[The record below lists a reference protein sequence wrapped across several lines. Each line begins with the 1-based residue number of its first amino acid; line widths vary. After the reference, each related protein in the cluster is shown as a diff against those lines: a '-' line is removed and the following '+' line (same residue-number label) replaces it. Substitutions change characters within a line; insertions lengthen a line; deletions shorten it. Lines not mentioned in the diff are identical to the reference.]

1 LSEHDVDGEELM
13 STGPVTEAARLEQ
26 LSALVDGEMD
36 PAGAAAAC
44 AQWRDDVH
52 VRASWHAYHLIGDV
66 LRSDD
71 LAIEPSRDAAFLAA
85 VRERLSREAVV
96 LAPVPAAARRAGER
110 VPRPSGGRADGSG
123 WRWPWV
129 VSTAVAA
136 GFVGVIGTLTVSR
149 QAVPEPAQSSSL
161 ASVGSPTLVAATRAD
176 AGQAAS
182 AAPVAAAPA
191 RVLALDESGI
201 VRDPTLDAYL
211 AAHKQFAGST
221 ALGVPSAFLRSATVR
236 SSGR

>member
-1 LSEHDVDGEELM
+1 M
-13 STGPVTEAARLEQ
+13 STGPVTETALLEQ
-26 LSALVDGEMD
+26 LSALADGEMD

-44 AQWRDDVH
+44 ALWRDDVR

-96 LAPVPAAARRAGER
+96 LAPVPAAERAAR
-110 VPRPSGGRADGSG
+110 SGRAVHANDRPAASG
-123 WRWPWV
+123 RRWPWV

-136 GFVGVIGTLTVSR
+136 GFVGVVGTLTVSR
-149 QAVPEPAQSSSL
+149 QAGQEPAQAPTL
-161 ASVGSPTLVAATRAD
+161 ASVGAPTLVATTRAD
-176 AGQAAS
+176 AGSAAVAAS
-182 AAPVAAAPA
+182 VPAPA
-191 RVLALDESGI
+191 RVLALDESGV

>member
-1 LSEHDVDGEELM
+1 MERDDGDELM
-13 STGPVTEAARLEQ
+13 STGPGTEAVLLEQ
-26 LSALVDGEMD
+26 LSALADGEID
-36 PAGAAAAC
+36 PSAVASAC
-44 AQWRDDVH
+44 AQWRDDVQ
-52 VRASWHAYHLIGDV
+52 VRAAWHTYHLIGDV
-66 LRSDD
+66 LRSED
-71 LAIEPSRDAAFLAA
+71 LAVEPSRDAAFVAA

-96 LAPVPAAARRAGER
+96 LAPVPAAER
-110 VPRPSGGRADGSG
+110 TATMGSSPANHRNRGSG
-123 WRWPWV
+123 RRWPWV

-149 QAVPEPAQSSSL
+149 QAVPEPAQAPTL
-161 ASVGSPTLVAATRAD
+161 ASAGAPTQVAAT
-176 AGQAAS
+176 GGGS
-182 AAPVAAAPA
+182 GSVAAPMPDPAPP
-191 RVLALDESGI
+191 RVLALDESGV

>member
-1 LSEHDVDGEELM
+1 M
-13 STGPVTEAARLEQ
+13 STAAVTEAALLEQ
-26 LSALVDGEMD
+26 LSALADGEMD
-36 PAGAAAAC
+36 PAGVAAAC
-44 AQWRDDVH
+44 AQWRDDVR
-52 VRASWHAYHLIGDV
+52 VRASRHAYHLIGDV

-149 QAVPEPAQSSSL
+149 QAVPEPAQAQTL
-161 ASVGSPTLVAATRAD
+161 ASVGAPTPVAATRTE

-182 AAPVAAAPA
+182 AAAVPAPT
-191 RVLALDESGI
+191 RVLALDEAGV

-211 AAHKQFAGST
+211 AAHKQFAGSS

>member
-1 LSEHDVDGEELM
+1 
-13 STGPVTEAARLEQ
+13 
-26 LSALVDGEMD
+26 MD

-44 AQWRDDVH
+44 ALWRDDVQ

-66 LRSDD
+66 LRSED

-85 VRERLSREAVV
+85 VRDRLSREAVV
-96 LAPVPAAARRAGER
+96 LAPVPAAARA
-110 VPRPSGGRADGSG
+110 VKNGRAFHLNDRAAAPSR
-123 WRWPWV
+123 RWPWV

-136 GFVGVIGTLTVSR
+136 GFVGVTGTLTVSR
-149 QAVPEPAQSSSL
+149 QAGQVPAQAPTL
-161 ASVGSPTLVAATRAD
+161 ASVGSPTQVVTARAD
-176 AGQAAS
+176 AGSAAMAS
-182 AAPVAAAPA
+182 APAPA
-191 RVLALDESGI
+191 RVLALDESGV